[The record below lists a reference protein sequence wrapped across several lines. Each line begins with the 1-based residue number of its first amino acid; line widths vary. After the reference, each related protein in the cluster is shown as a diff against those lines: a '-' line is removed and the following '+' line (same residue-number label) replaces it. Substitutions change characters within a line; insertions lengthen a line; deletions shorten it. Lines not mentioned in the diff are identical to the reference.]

1 MLKEILKKNVDSI
14 LKYNPYIGQVLQGIN
29 FGDIEGIYEEKSN
42 SGLDAVFFSKND
54 AKYLLHSRYNPIK
67 ESRRLIENLDFN
79 RDSLIIVFGLGLG
92 YHLFELKDKISKDTR
107 VIIIE
112 QNIEV
117 LKYALT
123 HVDLS
128 EIFDIPKFLL
138 ISGNEKQI
146 DELIIYQTGTNIY
159 NLSQNIQII
168 MLPNYHVYD
177 KENHRVA
184 KEIVK
189 VFTSKLIAYGNDLED
204 MFFGFRNNYLNIDA
218 ILESNSINEI
228 KNKYTGYPAIIVS
241 AGPSLEKNIHHLKSA
256 YGKALIISCDA
267 SMRACE
273 KEGVKPDAVSSIER
287 VPETYKFYYENRTFD
302 KELVIVGP
310 ALLWPKIYEEF
321 PGKKIMLAKR
331 ADGPEAWWLN
341 HFENVEFINQGQSC
355 ATLAF
360 AVAQAAGCNPIIL
373 IGQDLAYTNG
383 KKHSEATHSEYEGEN
398 NDKDSNGVYV
408 EDYEGNLIP
417 SHEVYKLF
425 KSWFEHKILMNAD
438 LEVIDATEG
447 GAYIQGTKLM
457 TFEDAINNY
466 CKQPI
471 EKHLTKYLKDIVVT
485 EGEKYNKYT
494 EIVDDIYIE
503 IEKLK
508 IIEEDSAKHFKRL
521 EKIEKKYEISKCNNK
536 QLESIVIEMQKGD
549 KVIQNILHS
558 NDTIKS
564 FYQQII
570 TQTIIYVKKIGN
582 ELTIDNI
589 KRNIELQ
596 KNLMYMIENTTKL
609 IIREYEKA
617 KEFMENKKM
626 NKGEICG
633 K

>member
-1 MLKEILKKNVDSI
+1 MSKEILKNNINSI
-14 LKYNPYIGQVLQGIN
+14 LKYNPYISRTLQEIN
-29 FGDIEGIYEEKSN
+29 FEDIEGIYEEKSN
-42 SGLDAVFFSKND
+42 LELDTVYFSKD
-54 AKYLLHSRYNPIK
+54 DRRYLLHSAYDPSYEAK
-67 ESRRLIENLDFN
+67 CLIENLDIN
-79 RDSLIIVFGLGLG
+79 KDSLIIVFGLGLG
-92 YHLFELKDKISKDTR
+92 YHLFELKDKISEDTR

-112 QNIEV
+112 QNIDV

-138 ISGNEKQI
+138 IFGSEKQI

-159 NLSQNIQII
+159 NLSQNIQMI

-177 KENHRVA
+177 KENRRVA

-228 KNKYTGYPAIIVS
+228 KDKYKGYPAIIVS

-273 KEGVKPDAVSSIER
+273 KQGVKPDAVASIER

-331 ADGPEAWWLN
+331 NDGPEAWWLN
-341 HFENVEFINQGQSC
+341 HFENVKFINQGQSC
-355 ATLAF
+355 ATVAF
-360 AVAQAAGCNPIIL
+360 AVAQEAGCNPIIL
-373 IGQDLAYTNG
+373 IGQDLAYTDG
-383 KKHSEATHSEYEGEN
+383 KKHSESTHSEYEGEN

-417 SHEVYKLF
+417 SSAVYNLF
-425 KSWFEHKILMNAD
+425 KNWFEHKILMNPD

-447 GAYIQGTKLM
+447 GAYIQGTKVM
-457 TFEDAINNY
+457 TFEDTIKNY

-471 EKHLTKYLKDIVVT
+471 EKHLVKYLKDIVIT
-485 EGEKYNKYT
+485 EDEKYNKYT
-494 EIVDDIYIE
+494 EIMDDIYIE
-503 IEKLK
+503 IEKLNR
-508 IIEEDSAKHFKRL
+508 IEKDSAKHYKRL
-521 EKIEKKYEISKCNNK
+521 DKIEKNVTC
-536 QLESIVIEMQKGD
+536 QK
-549 KVIQNILHS
+549 VM
-558 NDTIKS
+558 
-564 FYQQII
+564 II
-570 TQTIIYVKKIGN
+570 N
-582 ELTIDNI
+582 
-589 KRNIELQ
+589 
-596 KNLMYMIENTTKL
+596 
-609 IIREYEKA
+609 
-617 KEFMENKKM
+617 
-626 NKGEICG
+626 
-633 K
+633 

>member
-1 MLKEILKKNVDSI
+1 MRKEILKKNLNSI
-14 LKYNPYIGQVLQGIN
+14 LKYNPYVSRVLQEMN
-29 FGDIEGIYEEKSN
+29 FEDIEGIYEEKSN
-42 SGLDAVFFSKND
+42 SGLEGVYFVRND
-54 AKYLLHSRYNPIK
+54 RRYLLHSRYNPCA
-67 ESRRLIENLDFN
+67 EAERLIENLDFN

-92 YHLFELKDKISKDTR
+92 YHLFELKDKISEDTR

-112 QNIEV
+112 QNIDV

-138 ISGNEKQI
+138 VFGNEKQI

-159 NLSQNIQII
+159 NLVQNTQIL

-228 KNKYTGYPAIIVS
+228 KYKYKGYPAIIVS

-273 KEGVKPDAVSSIER
+273 KERVKPDAVASIER

-302 KELVIVGP
+302 KDLVIVGP

-331 ADGPEAWWLN
+331 DDGPEAWWLN

-355 ATLAF
+355 ATVAF

-373 IGQDLAYTNG
+373 IGQDLAYTDG
-383 KKHSEATHSEYEGEN
+383 KKHSESTHSEYEGEN
-398 NDKDSNGVYV
+398 DDKGSNGVYV

-425 KSWFEHKILMNAD
+425 KSWFEHKILMNPD

-447 GAYIQGTKLM
+447 GAYIQGTKVM
-457 TFEDAINNY
+457 TFEEAIKNY

-471 EKHLTKYLKDIVVT
+471 EKNLVKYLKDIVVT
-485 EGEKYNKYT
+485 EDEKLSKYE
-494 EIVDDIYIE
+494 EIMDDIYKE
-503 IEKLK
+503 IEKLE
-508 IIEEDSAKHFKRL
+508 IIENDSATHYRRL
-521 EKIEKKYEISKCNNK
+521 EKIEEKFDFSKCSDEE
-536 QLESIVIEMQKGD
+536 LESIVMKMQKGD
-549 KVIQNILHS
+549 KVIQNILYF
-558 NDTIKS
+558 NDSIKS

-582 ELTIDNI
+582 ELTIENL

-596 KNLMYMIENTTKL
+596 KNLMYIIENSTKL
-609 IIREYEKA
+609 IIKEYEKA
-617 KEFMENKKM
+617 KEFIENKIKQ
-626 NKGEICG
+626 G
-633 K
+633 